1 MCNLLCS
8 GIGRFGVSISDG
20 MFVATAM
27 LEATAFEFV
36 VTLNVMVTC

>member
-8 GIGRFGVSISDG
+8 GIGKFGVSISDG
-20 MFVATAM
+20 MFVATM